1 MGAAQTVGDPRF
13 VEPVPYRMTT
23 HERLVFA
30 LAMVVSLA
38 GMAIAVLAFQHFDG
52 LRERGLERDAWASLA
67 IWTTLSSIMVFGA
80 LPLSLWPRIRRERA
94 RLAACP
100 TVSGRII
107 ELKVPER
114 GEGSPS
120 KRTAVVEFTVD
131 GRVIHAADRYPDF
144 TVRGRVVGDVVD
156 VRYDPSDPGWVVV
169 GEISRMRVQRLC
181 VMVGLGYALTIFGPT
196 AFLLFQ
202 AATTTNSAAMLGS
215 WWILTRARGAQA
227 PSIIVGNDGAGRQ

>member
-107 ELKVPER
+107 ELKVPSAAR
-114 GEGSPS
+114 VAIQANGSCGVH
-120 KRTAVVEFTVD
+120 RRR
-131 GRVIHAADRYPDF
+131 RVIHAADRYP
-144 TVRGRVVGDVVD
+144 
-156 VRYDPSDPGWVVV
+156 
-169 GEISRMRVQRLC
+169 ISP
-181 VMVGLGYALTIFGPT
+181 F
-196 AFLLFQ
+196 
-202 AATTTNSAAMLGS
+202 AAELWATWWTCGTTRATRAGS
-215 WWILTRARGAQA
+215 WSVR
-227 PSIIVGNDGAGRQ
+227 SVGCVCSVFA